1 MKKFTGLL
9 LGSSL
14 LFGWMGS
21 VAAQDKPAGMPP
33 PPKVLVI
40 FREFLK
46 PGKAGSTHEKSESA
60 FVQAFTRAKW
70 PTHYLTVDSLSGKPR
85 SLFLIGYDSF
95 DAWEKDNQAT
105 QKNTS
110 LSSALERAA
119 AADGEL
125 LSDYDAGVFTL
136 KEEYSLHTP
145 VDIPHMRYFE
155 ITRFQ
160 VKPGHDK
167 DFDELAK
174 MYVAAYDKIPDVHWA
189 TFQGVYGPEGNT
201 YLVFTPMKSA
211 SEIDKSFVTG
221 KQVEAAMGAEGG
233 KKAADLSAA
242 TIESSQTNLFIFNP
256 RISYVQDEWIKA
268 DPDFWKPKAAAAAAP
283 KQSPEK
289 PPANQ
294 DVPVQR

>member
-14 LFGWMGS
+14 LFGSMGL
-21 VAAQDKPAGMPP
+21 ATAQDKSAGMPP

-70 PTHYLTVDSLSGKPR
+70 PTHYLTIDSLSGKPR

-105 QKNTS
+105 QKNAT
-110 LSSALERAA
+110 LSAALERAA

-125 LSDYDAGVFTL
+125 LTDYDGAVFTL
-136 KEEYSLHTP
+136 KEEYSLHIP
-145 VDIPHMRYFE
+145 VDIPRMRYFE

-174 MYVAAYDKIPDVHWA
+174 MYVAAYDKTPDVHWA

-221 KQVEAAMGAEGG
+221 KQVQEAMGAEGG
-233 KKAADLSAA
+233 KKAADLFAA
-242 TIESSQTNLFIFNP
+242 AIETSQTNLFIFNP

-268 DPDFWKPKAAAAAAP
+268 DPDFWKPKPAAATAP
-283 KQSPEK
+283 KQSPGK

-294 DVPVQR
+294 

>member
-14 LFGWMGS
+14 LFGSMCP
-21 VAAQDKPAGMPP
+21 VTAQDKPAGMPP

-40 FREFLK
+40 YREFLK
-46 PGKAGSTHEKSESA
+46 PGKGGSTHEKSESA
-60 FVQAFTRAKW
+60 FVQALTRAKW
-70 PTHYLTVDSLSGKPR
+70 PTHYLAVDSLSGKPR

-105 QKNTS
+105 QKNAA
-110 LSSALERAA
+110 LSAALERAA

-125 LSDYDAGVFTL
+125 LTDYDAGVFTL
-136 KEEYSLHTP
+136 KEEYSLHIP

-167 DFDELAK
+167 DFDDLAK
-174 MYVAAYDKIPDVHWA
+174 MYMAAYDKMPDVHWA

-221 KQVEAAMGAEGG
+221 KQVQEAMGAEGG

-242 TIESSQTNLFIFNP
+242 AIGTSQTNLFIFNP

>member
-14 LFGWMGS
+14 LFGSMGL
-21 VAAQDKPAGMPP
+21 VKAQDKPSGMPA

-46 PGKAGSTHEKSESA
+46 PGKAGSTHEKTESA

-70 PTHYLTVDSLSGKPR
+70 PTHYLTIDSLSGKPR
-85 SLFLIGYDSF
+85 SLFLVGFDSF
-95 DAWEKDNQAT
+95 DAWEKDNRAT
-105 QKNTS
+105 QKNAA
-110 LSSALERAA
+110 LSAALERAA
-119 AADGEL
+119 TADGEL
-125 LSDYDAGVFTL
+125 LTDADAGVFTL
-136 KEEYSLHTP
+136 KEEYSLHIP
-145 VDIPHMRYFE
+145 PDIPHMRYFE

-174 MYVAAYDKIPDVHWA
+174 MYVAAYDKMPDVHWA

-221 KQVEAAMGAEGG
+221 KQVQEAMGAEGG

-242 TIESSQTNLFIFNP
+242 AIETSQTNLFIFNP
-256 RISYVQDEWIKA
+256 RISYVEDAWIKA
-268 DPDFWKPKAAAAAAP
+268 DPDFWKPKPAASPTP

-294 DVPVQR
+294 

>member
-14 LFGWMGS
+14 LFGWMGF
-21 VAAQDKPAGMPP
+21 ATAQDKPAGMPP
-33 PPKVLVI
+33 PPKVLLVL
-40 FREFLK
+40 REFLK

-70 PTHYLTVDSLSGKPR
+70 PAHYLAVDSLSGKPR
-85 SLFLIGYDSF
+85 SLFLVGYDSF
-95 DAWEKDNQAT
+95 EAWEKDNQAT
-105 QKNTS
+105 QKNAA
-110 LSSALERAA
+110 LSAALERAA

-125 LSDYDAGVFTL
+125 LSDYDGGVFTF

-174 MYVAAYDKIPDVHWA
+174 MYVAAYDKMPDVHWA

-211 SEIDKSFVTG
+211 SEIDKSFATS

-233 KKAADLSAA
+233 KKAAELSAA
-242 TIESSQTNLFIFNP
+242 TIESSQTNLFMFNP

-268 DPDFWKPKAAAAAAP
+268 DPDFWKPKAAAAP
-283 KQSPEK
+283 KQSPGK

-294 DVPVQR
+294 DVPVPQ

>member
-14 LFGWMGS
+14 LFSCMGL
-21 VAAQDKPAGMPP
+21 VTAQDKSAGMPP

-70 PTHYLTVDSLSGKPR
+70 PTHYFAVDSLSGKPR

-105 QKNTS
+105 QKNTT
-110 LSSALERAA
+110 LSAALERAS

-125 LSDYDAGVFTL
+125 LTDYDAGVFTY
-136 KEEYSLHTP
+136 KEEYSLHVP
-145 VDIPHMRYFE
+145 VDIAHMRYFE

-174 MYVAAYDKIPDVHWA
+174 MYVAAYDKMPDVHWA
-189 TFQGVYGPEGNT
+189 TFQGAYGPEGNT

-242 TIESSQTNLFIFNP
+242 AIETSQTNLFIFNP
-256 RISYVQDEWIKA
+256 RISYVRDEWIKA
-268 DPDFWKPKAAAAAAP
+268 DPDFWKPKAAAATAP

-289 PPANQ
+289 PPSNQ
-294 DVPVQR
+294 

>member
-14 LFGWMGS
+14 LFGSMGL
-21 VAAQDKPAGMPP
+21 ATAQDKPPGMPP

-46 PGKAGSTHEKSESA
+46 PGKAGPTHEKTESA

-70 PTHYLTVDSLSGKPR
+70 PTHYLTIDSLSGKPR
-85 SLFLIGYDSF
+85 SLFLTGFDSF
-95 DAWEKDNQAT
+95 EAWEKDNQAT
-105 QKNTS
+105 QKNTA
-110 LSSALERAA
+110 LSATLERAA

-125 LSDYDAGVFTL
+125 LTDADAGVFTL
-136 KEEYSLHTP
+136 KEEYSLHVP

-167 DFDELAK
+167 DFDDLAK
-174 MYVAAYDKIPDVHWA
+174 MYMAAYDKMPDVHWA
-189 TFQGVYGPEGNT
+189 TFQGAYGPEGNT
-201 YLVFTPMKSA
+201 YLIFTPMKSA

-221 KQVEAAMGAEGG
+221 KQVQDAMGAEGG

-242 TIESSQTNLFIFNP
+242 AIETSQTNLFIFNP

-268 DPDFWKPKAAAAAAP
+268 DPDFWKPKAAAAPTP

-289 PPANQ
+289 PPSNQ
-294 DVPVQR
+294 

>member
-14 LFGWMGS
+14 LFGSMGL
-21 VAAQDKPAGMPP
+21 VTAQDKPSGMPA

-70 PTHYLTVDSLSGKPR
+70 PAHYLAVDSLSGKPR
-85 SLFLIGYDSF
+85 SLFLVGYDSF

-105 QKNTS
+105 QKNTA
-110 LSSALERAA
+110 LTSAVERAS

-125 LSDYDAGVFTL
+125 LSDYDAGVFTY
-136 KEEYSLHTP
+136 KEEYSLHVP

-174 MYVAAYDKIPDVHWA
+174 MYMAAYDKMPDVHWA

-201 YLVFTPMKSA
+201 YLIFTPMKSA

-242 TIESSQTNLFIFNP
+242 AIETSQTNLFIFNP

-289 PPANQ
+289 PPSNQ

>member
-9 LGSSL
+9 LAASL
-14 LFGWMGS
+14 LFGCMGI
-21 VAAQDKPAGMPP
+21 VTAQDKPSGMPP

-70 PTHYLTVDSLSGKPR
+70 PTHYLTIDSLSGKPR

-105 QKNTS
+105 QKNTA

-136 KEEYSLHTP
+136 KEEYSLHIP

-201 YLVFTPMKSA
+201 YLIFTPMKSA

-221 KQVEAAMGAEGG
+221 KQVQDAMGAEGG
-233 KKAADLSAA
+233 KKAAELSAA
-242 TIESSQTNLFIFNP
+242 AIETSQTNLFIFNP

>member
-14 LFGWMGS
+14 LFGCIGF
-21 VAAQDKPAGMPP
+21 ATAQDKPAGMPP

-70 PTHYLTVDSLSGKPR
+70 PTHYLTIDSLSGKPR
-85 SLFLIGYDSF
+85 SLFLVGFDSF
-95 DAWEKDNQAT
+95 DAWEKDNKAT
-105 QKNTS
+105 QKNTA
-110 LSSALERAA
+110 LSAALERAA

-125 LSDYDAGVFTL
+125 LSDYDARVFTY
-136 KEEYSLHTP
+136 KEEYSLHVP
-145 VDIPHMRYFE
+145 VDIAHMRYFE

-174 MYVAAYDKIPDVHWA
+174 IYMAAYDKIPDVHWA

-201 YLVFTPMKSA
+201 YLIFTPMKSA

-221 KQVEAAMGAEGG
+221 KQVQDAMGAEGG

-242 TIESSQTNLFIFNP
+242 AIETSQTNLFIFNP
-256 RISYVQDEWIKA
+256 RISYPQDEWIKA
-268 DPDFWKPKAAAAAAP
+268 DPDFWKRKPAAAPAP

-289 PPANQ
+289 PPSNQ
-294 DVPVQR
+294 

>member
-14 LFGWMGS
+14 LFGWVGI
-21 VAAQDKPAGMPP
+21 VTAQEKPGMPP

-70 PTHYLTVDSLSGKPR
+70 PTHYLTIDSLSGKPR

-95 DAWEKDNQAT
+95 EAWEKDNQAT
-105 QKNTS
+105 QKNS
-110 LSSALERAA
+110 ALSSALERAA

-125 LSDYDAGVFTL
+125 LSDYDAGVFTY
-136 KEEYSLHTP
+136 KEEYSLHVP

-174 MYVAAYDKIPDVHWA
+174 MYMAAYDKIPDVHWA

-221 KQVEAAMGAEGG
+221 KQVQEAMGAEGG

-242 TIESSQTNLFIFNP
+242 AIETSQTNLFIFNP

-268 DPDFWKPKAAAAAAP
+268 DPDFWKPKAAATAP

-289 PPANQ
+289 PPSNQ
-294 DVPVQR
+294 

>member
-14 LFGWMGS
+14 LIGCIGF
-21 VAAQDKPAGMPP
+21 ATAQDKSAGMPA

-70 PTHYLTVDSLSGKPR
+70 PTHYLTIDSLSGKPR

-105 QKNTS
+105 QKNTA
-110 LSSALERAA
+110 LSATLERAA

-125 LSDYDAGVFTL
+125 LTDADAGVFTY
-136 KEEYSLHTP
+136 KEEYSLHIP
-145 VDIPHMRYFE
+145 ADIPHMRYFE

-174 MYVAAYDKIPDVHWA
+174 MYMAAYDKMPDVHWA

-221 KQVEAAMGAEGG
+221 KQVQEAMGAEGG
-233 KKAADLSAA
+233 KKAADLFAA
-242 TIESSQTNLFIFNP
+242 AIETSQTNLFIFNP

-268 DPDFWKPKAAAAAAP
+268 DPDFWKPKPAAATAP
-283 KQSPEK
+283 KQSPGK

-294 DVPVQR
+294 

>member
-14 LFGWMGS
+14 LFGSMGL
-21 VAAQDKPAGMPP
+21 VTAQDKPSGMPA

-70 PTHYLTVDSLSGKPR
+70 PAHYLAVDSLSGKPR
-85 SLFLIGYDSF
+85 SLFLVGYDSF

-105 QKNTS
+105 QKNTA
-110 LSSALERAA
+110 LSTALERAA

-136 KEEYSLHTP
+136 KEEYSLHIP

-174 MYVAAYDKIPDVHWA
+174 MYMAAYDKMPDVHWA

-242 TIESSQTNLFIFNP
+242 AIETSQTNLFIFNP

-268 DPDFWKPKAAAAAAP
+268 DPDFWKPKAAAAPAP

-294 DVPVQR
+294 

>member
-9 LGSSL
+9 LGSAL
-14 LFGWMGS
+14 LFGWMGF
-21 VAAQDKPAGMPP
+21 ATAQDKPAGMPP

-70 PTHYLTVDSLSGKPR
+70 PAHYLAVDSLSGKPR
-85 SLFLIGYDSF
+85 SLFLAGYDSF

-105 QKNTS
+105 QKNTA

-125 LSDYDAGVFTL
+125 LTDYDAGVFTL
-136 KEEYSLHTP
+136 KEEYSLHVP

-160 VKPGHDK
+160 VRPGHDK

-211 SEIDKSFVTG
+211 SEIDKSFVQG
-221 KQVEAAMGAEGG
+221 KQVQDAMGAEGG

-242 TIESSQTNLFIFNP
+242 AIETSQTNLFIFNP

-268 DPDFWKPKAAAAAAP
+268 DPDFWKPKAAAATTP
-283 KQSPEK
+283 KQSPGK

-294 DVPVQR
+294 DAPVQ

>member
-14 LFGWMGS
+14 LFGSMGL
-21 VAAQDKPAGMPP
+21 ATAQDKPAGMPA

-46 PGKAGSTHEKSESA
+46 PGKAGSTHEKTESA

-70 PTHYLTVDSLSGKPR
+70 PTHYLTIDSLSGKPR

-105 QKNTS
+105 QKNTA

-136 KEEYSLHTP
+136 KEEYSLHIP

-201 YLVFTPMKSA
+201 YLIFTPMKSA

-221 KQVEAAMGAEGG
+221 KQVQDAMGAEGG
-233 KKAADLSAA
+233 KKAAELSAA
-242 TIESSQTNLFIFNP
+242 AIETSQTNLFIFNP

-268 DPDFWKPKAAAAAAP
+268 DPDFWKPKAAAATAP

-289 PPANQ
+289 PPSNQ
-294 DVPVQR
+294 

>member
-14 LFGWMGS
+14 LFVWMGS
-21 VAAQDKPAGMPP
+21 VAAQEKPAGMPA

-46 PGKAGSTHEKSESA
+46 PGKGGSMHEKSESA

-70 PTHYLTVDSLSGKPR
+70 PTHYLAVDAASGKPR
-85 SLFLIGYDSF
+85 SLFLTGYDSF
-95 DAWEKDNQAT
+95 EAWEKDNLAT

-110 LSSALERAA
+110 LSAALERAA
-119 AADGEL
+119 AADGDL
-125 LSDYDAGVFTL
+125 LNDADAGIFTL
-136 KEEYSLHTP
+136 KEEYSLHNP

-155 ITRFQ
+155 IRRFQ

-174 MYVAAYDKIPDVHWA
+174 MYMAAYDKMPDVHWA
-189 TFQGVYGPEGNT
+189 TYQAAYGPEGNT
-201 YLVFTPMKSA
+201 YLIFTPMKSA
-211 SEIDKSFVTG
+211 SEIDKSFVQG
-221 KQVEAAMGAEGG
+221 KQVQDAMGAEGG

-242 TIESSQTNLFIFNP
+242 AIETSQTNLFTFNP
-256 RISYVQDEWIKA
+256 RMSYVQDEWIKA
-268 DPDFWKPKAAAAAAP
+268 DPDFWKPKAAAAA
-283 KQSPEK
+283 KQSPGK

-294 DVPVQR
+294 DVPVPQ

>member
-14 LFGWMGS
+14 LIGCIGF
-21 VAAQDKPAGMPP
+21 VTAQDKSAGMPA

-46 PGKAGSTHEKSESA
+46 PGKAGSTHEKTESA

-70 PTHYLTVDSLSGKPR
+70 PTHYLTIDSLSGKPR
-85 SLFLIGYDSF
+85 SLFLTGFDSF
-95 DAWEKDNQAT
+95 EAWEKDNQAT
-105 QKNTS
+105 QKNTA
-110 LSSALERAA
+110 LSATLERAA

-125 LSDYDAGVFTL
+125 LTDVDAGVFTY
-136 KEEYSLHTP
+136 KEEYSLHIP
-145 VDIPHMRYFE
+145 ADIPHMRYFE

-174 MYVAAYDKIPDVHWA
+174 MYVAAYDKMPDVHWA
-189 TFQGVYGPEGNT
+189 TFQAAYGPEGNT

-221 KQVEAAMGAEGG
+221 KQVHDAMGAEGG

-242 TIESSQTNLFIFNP
+242 AIETSQTNLFIFNP

-268 DPDFWKPKAAAAAAP
+268 DPDFWKPKPAAATAP
-283 KQSPEK
+283 KQSTEK

-294 DVPVQR
+294 

>member
-14 LFGWMGS
+14 LIGCIGF
-21 VAAQDKPAGMPP
+21 VTAQDKSAGMPP

-40 FREFLK
+40 FRDFLK

-70 PTHYLTVDSLSGKPR
+70 PTHYLTIDSLSGKPR

-105 QKNTS
+105 QKNTA
-110 LSSALERAA
+110 LSATLERAA

-125 LSDYDAGVFTL
+125 LTDVDAGVFTY
-136 KEEYSLHTP
+136 KEEYSLHIP
-145 VDIPHMRYFE
+145 ADIPHMRYFE

-174 MYVAAYDKIPDVHWA
+174 MYVAAYDKTPDVPWA

-211 SEIDKSFVTG
+211 SEIDKSFITG
-221 KQVEAAMGAEGG
+221 KQVQEAMGAEGG

-242 TIESSQTNLFIFNP
+242 AIETSQTNLFIFNP

-268 DPDFWKPKAAAAAAP
+268 DPDFWKPKPAAATAP
-283 KQSPEK
+283 KQSTEK

-294 DVPVQR
+294 